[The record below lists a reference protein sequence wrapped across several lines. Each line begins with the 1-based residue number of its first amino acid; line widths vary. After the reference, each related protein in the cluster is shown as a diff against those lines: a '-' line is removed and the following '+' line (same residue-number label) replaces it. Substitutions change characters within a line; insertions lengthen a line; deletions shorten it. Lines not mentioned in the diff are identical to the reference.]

1 MSTLDLS
8 FIEAYRDRSIKWG
21 YDGVGELVF
30 YRTYSRKRDDGM
42 AETWVDTLKR
52 VIEGAQE
59 IGAGYTQ
66 DEAERLFD
74 HMFNF
79 RALPGGRMLWQLGT
93 DTVRHL
99 GANSLLNCA
108 YVDIQNIED
117 FCFLFDSLMLGCGVG
132 FSTTNYDKFPPVKP
146 NVSVE
151 HIFAPDADFIVPDSR
166 EGWVKLLREVL
177 TAFFVTGKSFTY
189 STLLVRPKG
198 TPIKRFGGVASGP
211 EPLIHGMQQIASLLQ
226 RRAGQHITSID
237 ILDIANIIGSIVISG
252 NVRRSA
258 EIALGLADDAEFLR
272 AKRWDLNN
280 IPNWRAL
287 SNNTVIC
294 TDINEL
300 PDLFWEGY
308 NGNGE
313 PYGLYNPYA
322 VRKYGRIGEE
332 LFDPATGINPC
343 GEIPLESYEFCNLSE
358 LFLPNFDNRN
368 QFFDAIYLLYKLQK
382 AITQM
387 PYQWDRSREVVH
399 RNQRIG
405 MSISGWMQCSPRQLE
420 WIDKGYQY
428 LRKLDAT
435 QPIVSIRLTTV
446 KPSGTLSLLA
456 GTTPGVH
463 PAYAKYFV
471 RRIAMEAT
479 SPLVDYA
486 KSLGYSVEY
495 RRNFDGS
502 EDTNTVLVAIPCRA
516 PSNAKVAKAVSA
528 VDQLEMVKYAATT
541 WADNAVSVTV
551 YYRDDELSAIK
562 QWLRDH
568 YQESIKSVSFLRHS
582 DHGFDQAPYEEID
595 ETTYKAMW
603 EEIKQRR
610 TKNASAT
617 IAYQD
622 ATVFDNECA
631 GGVCPIR

>member
-1 MSTLDLS
+1 MLDLS
-8 FIEAYRDRSIKWG
+8 FVEKYRTQPIAWG
-21 YDGVGELVF
+21 YDGLGELVF

-59 IGAGYTQ
+59 IGANYTQ
-66 DEAERLFD
+66 EEAERLFD
-74 HMFNF
+74 HMFHF

-93 DTVRHL
+93 DTVRYL

-108 YVDIQNIED
+108 FVDIRTIDD

-132 FSTTNYDKFPPVKP
+132 FSTTNYNSFPTVKP
-146 NVSVE
+146 NVTIE
-151 HIFAPDADFIVPDSR
+151 HIPAPDADFIVPDSR

-177 TAFFVTGKSFTY
+177 FAFFYSGKSFTY
-189 STLLVRPKG
+189 STILVRPKG

-211 EPLIHGMQQIASLLQ
+211 EPLIYGMQQIAHLLQ
-226 RRAGQHITSID
+226 QRAGKKITSID
-237 ILDIANIIGSIVISG
+237 ILDICNIIGSIVIAG

-258 EIALGLADDAEFLR
+258 EIALGFADDTDFLK
-272 AKRWDLNN
+272 AKRWDLGN
-280 IPNWRAL
+280 IPNWRAF

-294 TDINEL
+294 SDINEL

-308 NGNGE
+308 HGNGE

-322 VRKYGRIGEE
+322 VQKYGRIGEE
-332 LFDPATGINPC
+332 AFDPATGINPC

-358 LFLPNFDNRN
+358 LFLPNFANRN
-368 QFFDAIYLLYKLQK
+368 QFFDALYLLYKLQK
-382 AITQM
+382 AVTQL
-387 PYQWDRSREVVH
+387 PYTWERSQEVVH

-405 MSISGWMQCSPRQLE
+405 MSISGWMQCSPRRLE

-435 QPIVSIRLTTV
+435 QPIASIRLTTV

-463 PAYAKYFV
+463 PAYAPFFL

-479 SPLVDYA
+479 NPLVEYA
-486 KSLGYSVEY
+486 KKQGYDIEY
-495 RRNFDGS
+495 RRNFDGT
-502 EDTNTVLVAIPCRA
+502 DDPTTVLVTIPCRA
-516 PSNAKVAKAVSA
+516 PKNAKVARDVSA
-528 VDQLEMVKYAATT
+528 IEQLEMVKMAATL

-551 YYRDDELSAIK
+551 YYRDDELPAIR

-568 YQESIKSVSFLRHS
+568 YHEAIKSVSFLRHS
-582 DHGFDQAPYEEID
+582 EHGFDQAPYEEID
-595 ETTYKAMW
+595 EVTYMTMW
-603 EEIKQRR
+603 NEIKQRR
-610 TKNASAT
+610 VANTDAE